1 MGLVCIFDGRRMN
14 SISKYLLI
22 SLCLTA
28 MPLAAQEVVGV
39 VQNDEND
46 KPIPTVHVLNLN
58 QVKMSITD
66 SNGVFIIPASVNDT
80 LLLSYLGF
88 KSLKV
93 KVTNDLIKYP
103 KTVFKL
109 TQLALALEEVI
120 VRPYQLTGFLDI
132 DAKNVPIN
140 RNQRYSI
147 PGLPSRGYEA
157 GSRGPSA
164 FSRVVG
170 SIFNPFDFLHNLFGK
185 KPNQLRKL
193 KIMRENNE
201 LRDLLAVKYDRETLE
216 EMLQLERVDID
227 EILRNCNFSEGFI
240 KSANDLQ
247 ILEAISSCY
256 EEYKVL
262 SRR

>member
-1 MGLVCIFDGRRMN
+1 MSIRYILVV
-14 SISKYLLI
+14 LLFGWCSQLI
-22 SLCLTA
+22 
-28 MPLAAQEVVGV
+28 AQEVIGV
-39 VQNDEND
+39 VKNAADN

-58 QVKMSITD
+58 KVLMSITD
-66 SNGVFIIPASVNDT
+66 VNGVFAIDAEVNDT
-80 LLLSYLGF
+80 LFLSYLGF
-88 KSLKV
+88 KTINV
-93 KVTNDLIKYP
+93 TVTNDLIKFP
-103 KTVFKL
+103 KTEFKL
-109 TQLALALEEVI
+109 TALALALEEVV
-120 VRPYQLTGFLDI
+120 VRPYQLTGFLEI

-147 PGLPSRGYEA
+147 PGLPTGGYEA

-185 KPNQLRKL
+185 KPNELRKL
-193 KIMRENNE
+193 KKMRENNA

-216 EMLQLERVDID
+216 EFLQLDISDID
-227 EILRNCNFSEGFI
+227 EILRNCNFSESFI
-240 KSANDLQ
+240 RAANDLQ
-247 ILEAISSCY
+247 ILEAISGCY